1 MATINKFILVSL
13 ILLLLPACF
22 SGRGTV
28 ILATTTSTDNSG
40 LLDVLTPMFEASTG
54 YKMKVIS
61 VGSGAALRMG
71 ERRDVDVLLVH
82 SPVSELVYMG
92 NGHGSYRQPV
102 MHNDFVLV
110 GPPDDPAGL
119 ATSFSLESA
128 MEGIA
133 QARALFFSRGDESG
147 THAKELSLWPTGH
160 PPSYADWYHE
170 TGQGMGNT
178 LTIASQKG
186 GYTLADRGTF
196 LTLSDS
202 LNLEILLQGDPLLE
216 NIYHVIQVR
225 PTEGSRLNVVGA
237 AAFAEFLVEEETQ
250 CVIASFGVESYGEPL
265 FFPDAF
271 HDC

>member
-1 MATINKFILVSL
+1 MATINKFILISL
-13 ILLLLPACF
+13 ILLLLPACS

-40 LLDVLTPMFEASTG
+40 LLDVLTPIFEARTG

-82 SPVSELVYMG
+82 SPASELVYMG
-92 NGHGSYRQPV
+92 NGHGLNRRPV

-110 GPPDDPAGL
+110 GPPGDPARL
-119 ATSFSLESA
+119 AARFSLESA
-128 MEGIA
+128 MAGIA
-133 QARALFFSRGDESG
+133 EARALFFSRGDESG

-160 PPSYADWYHE
+160 PPSYASWYQE

-196 LTLSDS
+196 LALSDS

-216 NIYHVIQVR
+216 NIYHVIQVQ
-225 PTEGSRLNVVGA
+225 PIEDSQLNVAGA
-237 AAFAEFLVEEETQ
+237 AAFSEFLVEEDTQ